1 MAVAD
6 GFHVDIYGN
15 LWLGSDRETFD
26 ATTRSEAPFYVYAN
40 GNMVANSGTFAG
52 TLSSG
57 ISISAPVITGGSINI
72 GNGTFQVD
80 SSGNLTATSANIS
93 GYINAGGAANDINN
107 NSTQINGGRIQA
119 NTLDVNSVITN
130 DLDFNNLS
138 INSQN
143 IIDTLVDNAIL
154 DKITNG
160 AIPDTKLGNISA
172 NKITAGTMSAD
183 RISGGSI
190 NANIITGVAS
200 LTGLNVTA
208 DGIGVVGGIAMNN
221 GNLSQANDIS
231 ANGTISGGT
240 ITGSSISGGT
250 VSGTTGSF
258 SSTVTGSQFKSNS
271 NSSVVGFGS
280 TQVYLR
286 GGGGTDF
293 EAGGINVS
301 YHTLRPSSDNVYDLG
316 SISYRWDDVRATN
329 PTIQTSDINLKENIV
344 TTDLGL
350 DFVND
355 LTPIEFTWRSFG
367 GGIEDGEEVAAA
379 PAGTRTHLGFSAQD
393 IKEKLITHKGADQ
406 NIAVYTESQYDED
419 FDSETMTNEFGLRT
433 AELIPVLVKAV
444 QELSTQ
450 ISDLTARIEALEE

>member
-6 GFHVDIYGN
+6 GFHVDTTGN
-15 LWLGSDRETFD
+15 LWLGSNRETFD
-26 ATTRSEAPFYVYAN
+26 ATTRSEAPFYIYAN
-40 GNMVANSGTFAG
+40 GDLVANSGTFSGDISGASG
-52 TLSSG
+52 TFTGNLSGS
-57 ISISAPVITGGSINI
+57 SISGGSINI
-72 GNGTFQVD
+72 NNNFIVD
-80 SSGNLTATSANIS
+80 SSGNLTANNATLSGYLTSSSNIS
-93 GYINAGGAANDINN
+93 GDRITGGTIQGTTINAGNLTVTGQF
-107 NSTQINGGRIQA
+107 SFG
-119 NTLDVNSVITN
+119 DVNISSSDIVGT
-130 DLDFNNLS
+130 
-138 INSQN
+138 
-143 IIDTLVDNAIL
+143 IDT
-154 DKITNG
+154 G

-190 NANIITGVAS
+190 NANIITGAAT
-200 LTGLNVTA
+200 LTGLNVTSQ
-208 DGIGVVGGIAMNN
+208 GIGVIGGISMNN

-393 IKEKLITHKGADQ
+393 IKEKLITHKGTDQ

-433 AELIPVLVKAV
+433 AELIPVLTKAI
-444 QELSTQ
+444 QELSAKNDELE
-450 ISDLTARIEALEE
+450 SRIAALEG